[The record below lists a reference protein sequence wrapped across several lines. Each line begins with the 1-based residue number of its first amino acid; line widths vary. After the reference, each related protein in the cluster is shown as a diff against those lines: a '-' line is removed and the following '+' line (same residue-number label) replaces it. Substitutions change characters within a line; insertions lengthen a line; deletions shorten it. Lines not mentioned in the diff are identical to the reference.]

1 AYLLGSIPF
10 GYLLVKY
17 IFTRG
22 EDVRETGSGNI
33 GATNVARKSGIK
45 AGLLTY
51 LFDMSKGFVAVA
63 LMRAVAGENYLW
75 IGVAAVAAIVG
86 HMFPIF
92 LAFKGGKGVATGVG
106 GLLALAPLSVL
117 STLVLWG
124 LILYLTRYVS
134 LASILATAA
143 VPLWTL
149 LYYGWVWPDPHLKG
163 MLVIGLIGC
172 GLIVSKHHENIARL
186 MGGTE

>member
-33 GATNVARKSGIK
+33 GATNVTRKSGIK

-51 LFDMSKGFVAVA
+51 LFDMAKGFVAVA
-63 LMRAVAGENYLW
+63 VMRAVAGDNYLW

-92 LAFKGGKGVATGVG
+92 LGFKGGKGVATGVG
-106 GLLALAPLSVL
+106 VYLALAPVSVL

-143 VPLWTL
+143 VPLWAL
-149 LYYGWVWPDPHLKG
+149 LYYGLRVAGPPFG
-163 MLVIGLIGC
+163 APPGVGPSGR
-172 GLIVSKHHENIARL
+172 GLIVSHEPGEI
-186 MGGTE
+186 